1 MTKTQGLWVGLCVYK
16 YLSYVLCMMSYNN
29 IINLLLYT
37 CMYMYMSC
45 INTQDSGTHIINIYC
60 TVPGPNLPGMIRL
73 GNSRVIHP
81 NLPKY
86 LHGTKNVSHECS
98 YNIAL

>member
-1 MTKTQGLWVGLCVYK
+1 MTKTQGLWVGLCVNISID
-16 YLSYVLCMMSYNN
+16 LSYVLCMMSYNN

-45 INTQDSGTHIINIYC
+45 INTQDSGTHNKYLLL
-60 TVPGPNLPGMIRL
+60 PGPNLPGMIRL